1 MVGFWGGIVMGMMAL
16 WGLGRELWECEG
28 SVKDHSLA
36 LLHESTTH
44 DSPPPTPARAA
55 SPTPSALHNPEASR
69 RSDSRRK
76 IEQEIP
82 ATRLGSRRQR
92 PEQHRLQTG
101 HARPCPKS
109 YK

>member
-1 MVGFWGGIVMGMMAL
+1 MMDMRGL

-28 SVKDHSLA
+28 RVRDHLLA

-44 DSPPPTPARAA
+44 DSPPPQPLHEQHR
-55 SPTPSALHNPEASR
+55 PPPLSALHIPEASR

-92 PEQHRLQTG
+92 PEQRRLQTG

-109 YK
+109 HK